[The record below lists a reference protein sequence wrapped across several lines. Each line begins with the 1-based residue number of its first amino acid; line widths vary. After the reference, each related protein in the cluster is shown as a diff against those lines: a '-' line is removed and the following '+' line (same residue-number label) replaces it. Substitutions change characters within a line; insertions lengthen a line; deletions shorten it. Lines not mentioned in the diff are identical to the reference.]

1 MTISSTNRLA
11 GPYIGDGTTAIFP
24 FTFKT
29 FAKDDLLVMT
39 LASSGAIAVLTLDA
53 DYSAVLNGNQDT
65 NPGGSITL
73 LAGNLAVG
81 LQLIIST
88 DMAELQSV
96 NLTNGGGFYPDV
108 INTVLDTL
116 VILVQQLQLQASRAI
131 QAELPDTVDMTLP
144 GPAVRAGKVI
154 MFDAAGNLQLV
165 TLASGS
171 SSVVGGQ
178 VAAGTV
184 DGANKDFTFT
194 ASAAVTPTP
203 IVFAGGVYQSPVG
216 GSPDYGTP
224 VHVSGTTWKITFTT
238 APTNGPISILMFA

>member
-24 FTFKT
+24 FTFKA
-29 FAKDDLLVMT
+29 FATTDLLVMT
-39 LASSGAIAVLTLDA
+39 LSASGAIAILALDA

-73 LAGNLAVG
+73 LAGNLATG

-88 DMAELQSV
+88 NMDELQNV

-108 INTVLDTL
+108 FNSALDTL
-116 VILVQQLQLQASRAI
+116 VILIQQLQLQVNRAI
-131 QAELPDTVDMTLP
+131 QAQLPDTASLTLP
-144 GPAVRAGKVI
+144 GPALRAGKVI
-154 MFDAAGNLQLV
+154 MFDASGNLQLV
-165 TLASGS
+165 TLAGGS
-171 SSVVGGQ
+171 SAVVGAQ
-178 VAAGTV
+178 VAAGTIN
-184 DGANKDFTFT
+184 GINPDFTFT
-194 ASAAVTPTP
+194 AAAGATPTP
-203 IVFAGGVYQSPVG
+203 IVYAGGIYQTPAG

-238 APTNGPISILMFA
+238 PPTDGPITILLFA